1 MNIAII
7 FAGGVGKRMNSKVKP
22 KQFITIQG
30 KPIIIQT
37 LEKFDKH
44 KDIDAIVVACVSD
57 WIDYLKELIAQYHIN
72 KVRKIVPGGK
82 TGQLSIYQ
90 GLKAAKEIAQTEKSI
105 VLVHDGV
112 RPMIT
117 EKLIS
122 DNICMVKER
131 GSAIT
136 CVKVNETVLEVKDDS
151 EIIDIP
157 TRENSRLARAP
168 QSFWLDDILKAHE
181 KAISEEKYDFIDS
194 CSMMR
199 YYGNDLYLIE
209 GPRDNIK
216 ITTPE
221 DFYIMRALLDA
232 KENSQIYGVENDE

>member
-1 MNIAII
+1 M
-7 FAGGVGKRMNSKVKP
+7 VR
-22 KQFITIQG
+22 
-30 KPIIIQT
+30 
-37 LEKFDKH
+37 EK
-44 KDIDAIVVACVSD
+44 
-57 WIDYLKELIAQYHIN
+57 
-72 KVRKIVPGGK
+72 
-82 TGQLSIYQ
+82 
-90 GLKAAKEIAQTEKSI
+90 
-105 VLVHDGV
+105 
-112 RPMIT
+112 
-117 EKLIS
+117 
-122 DNICMVKER
+122 

-136 CVKVNETVLEVKDDS
+136 CVKVNETVLEVRDDGK
-151 EIIDIP
+151 IIDIP

-209 GPRDNIK
+209 GPQDNIK

-232 KENSQIYGVENDE
+232 KENSQIYGVENDG

>member
-37 LEKFDKH
+37 LEKFDEH

-72 KVRKIVPGGK
+72 KVKKIVPGGK

>member
-1 MNIAII
+1 M
-7 FAGGVGKRMNSKVKP
+7 
-22 KQFITIQG
+22 
-30 KPIIIQT
+30 
-37 LEKFDKH
+37 
-44 KDIDAIVVACVSD
+44 
-57 WIDYLKELIAQYHIN
+57 
-72 KVRKIVPGGK
+72 
-82 TGQLSIYQ
+82 SIYQ
-90 GLKAAKEIAQTEKSI
+90 GLKAAKEIARNEKSI

-122 DNICMVKER
+122 DNICSVKER

-136 CVKVNETVLEVKDDS
+136 CVKVNETVLEVKDDG

-157 TRENSRLARAP
+157 RRENSRLARAP

-199 YYGNDLYLIE
+199 YYDNDLYLIE

>member
-1 MNIAII
+1 M
-7 FAGGVGKRMNSKVKP
+7 
-22 KQFITIQG
+22 
-30 KPIIIQT
+30 
-37 LEKFDKH
+37 
-44 KDIDAIVVACVSD
+44 
-57 WIDYLKELIAQYHIN
+57 
-72 KVRKIVPGGK
+72 PGGN

-90 GLKAAKEIAQTEKSI
+90 GLKATKEIVRNEKSI

-122 DNICMVKER
+122 DNIHMVREK

-136 CVKVNETVLEVKDDS
+136 CVKVNETVLEVRDDGK
-151 EIIDIP
+151 IIDIP

-194 CSMMR
+194 LS
-199 YYGNDLYLIE
+199 LIH
-209 GPRDNIK
+209 I
-216 ITTPE
+216 
-221 DFYIMRALLDA
+221 
-232 KENSQIYGVENDE
+232 

>member
-57 WIDYLKELIAQYHIN
+57 WIDYLKELIVQYHIN
-72 KVRKIVPGGK
+72 KVKKIVLGGK

-122 DNICMVKER
+122 DNIWY
-131 GSAIT
+131 IT
-136 CVKVNETVLEVKDDS
+136 HVNETVLEVKDDG

-232 KENSQIYGVENDE
+232 KENSQIYGVENDEWISE

>member
-1 MNIAII
+1 MNIAVI

-44 KDIDAIVVACVSD
+44 KDIDAIVIACVYE
-57 WIDYLKELIAQYHIN
+57 WMGYLNELITQYCIT
-72 KVRKIVPGGK
+72 KVRKIVPGGE
-82 TGQLSIYQ
+82 TGQLSIYE
-90 GLKAAKEIAQTEKSI
+90 GLKVAKEIAGTKPSV
-105 VLVHDGV
+105 VLIHDGV
-112 RPMIT
+112 RPMIS

-122 DNICMVKER
+122 DNICSVMEH

-136 CVKVNETVLEVKDDS
+136 CVKVNETVLEVEDNGK
-151 EIIDIP
+151 IVDIP
-157 TRENSRLARAP
+157 KRENSRLARAP
-168 QSFWLDDILKAHE
+168 QSFWLDDILKVHE
-181 KAISEEKYDFIDS
+181 MAMIEEKYNFIDS

-209 GPRDNIK
+209 GSQDNIK

-221 DFYIMRALLDA
+221 DFYIMRALLEA
-232 KENSQIYGVENDE
+232 KENSQIYGVESDE